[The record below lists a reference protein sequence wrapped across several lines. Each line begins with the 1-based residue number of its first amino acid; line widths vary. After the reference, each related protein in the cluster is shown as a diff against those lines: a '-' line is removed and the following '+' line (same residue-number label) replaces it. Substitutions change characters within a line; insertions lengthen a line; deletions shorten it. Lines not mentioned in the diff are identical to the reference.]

1 VEYRS
6 STATE
11 SDRPVRPGGTPPR
24 KGRGKAPWWARLMVI
39 FGALMMIA
47 SGGLIIGYKS
57 IVAQATSG
65 IRRADLLPDAPGR
78 QHITINGPKN
88 ILLVGVDSRPG
99 QNPNEPV
106 RADSIIILHVPS
118 QHDRGFLV
126 SLPRDSY
133 VQIPAFDNGKT
144 RTSRHEDK
152 INAAF
157 ADGGLGLTGD
167 AGRAKAFQLLTITIT
182 NLTGITFDAGAIV
195 DFDGFR
201 QVMNVLH
208 GVTMCVDEQTTSI
221 HNGYDKNG
229 KVVSPSYRLRDDFT
243 PDRPLPGV
251 TPKVYKPGCYHL
263 EPWEA
268 LDYVRQR
275 DLLAKGDGDYG
286 RQRHQQQFLKAVFKE
301 ITSAGVLTDLPKLNS
316 VLKTVGNAMTL
327 DDGGIPVEDWVYA
340 MRGMAAGNL
349 VTVKTNGGQFH
360 PETIH
365 GVSYETLSQE
375 SLDLLTAIK
384 NDNVETFISGHE
396 SWVSADS

>member
-1 VEYRS
+1 
-6 STATE
+6 
-11 SDRPVRPGGTPPR
+11 
-24 KGRGKAPWWARLMVI
+24 
-39 FGALMMIA
+39 
-47 SGGLIIGYKS
+47 
-57 IVAQATSG
+57 
-65 IRRADLLPDAPGR
+65 
-78 QHITINGPKN
+78 
-88 ILLVGVDSRPG
+88 
-99 QNPNEPV
+99 
-106 RADSIIILHVPS
+106 
-118 QHDRGFLV
+118 
-126 SLPRDSY
+126 
-133 VQIPAFDNGKT
+133 
-144 RTSRHEDK
+144 
-152 INAAF
+152 
-157 ADGGLGLTGD
+157 
-167 AGRAKAFQLLTITIT
+167 
-182 NLTGITFDAGAIV
+182 
-195 DFDGFR
+195 
-201 QVMNVLH
+201 
-208 GVTMCVDEQTTSI
+208 MCVDEQTTSI

-349 VTVKTNGGQFH
+349 VTVKTNGGQFR

-375 SLDLLTAIK
+375 SLDLLTAVK
-384 NDNVETFISGHE
+384 NDSVETFISGHE

>member
-167 AGRAKAFQLLTITIT
+167 AGRAKA
-182 NLTGITFDAGAIV
+182 
-195 DFDGFR
+195 
-201 QVMNVLH
+201 
-208 GVTMCVDEQTTSI
+208 
-221 HNGYDKNG
+221 
-229 KVVSPSYRLRDDFT
+229 
-243 PDRPLPGV
+243 
-251 TPKVYKPGCYHL
+251 
-263 EPWEA
+263 
-268 LDYVRQR
+268 
-275 DLLAKGDGDYG
+275 
-286 RQRHQQQFLKAVFKE
+286 
-301 ITSAGVLTDLPKLNS
+301 
-316 VLKTVGNAMTL
+316 
-327 DDGGIPVEDWVYA
+327 
-340 MRGMAAGNL
+340 
-349 VTVKTNGGQFH
+349 
-360 PETIH
+360 
-365 GVSYETLSQE
+365 
-375 SLDLLTAIK
+375 
-384 NDNVETFISGHE
+384 
-396 SWVSADS
+396 

>member
-1 VEYRS
+1 
-6 STATE
+6 
-11 SDRPVRPGGTPPR
+11 
-24 KGRGKAPWWARLMVI
+24 MVI

-65 IRRADLLPDAPGR
+65 IHRADLLPDAPQR
-78 QHITINGPKN
+78 QHVTINGPKN

-99 QNPNEPV
+99 QNPSELV

-144 RTSRHEDK
+144 RTSKHEDK

-157 ADGGLGLTGD
+157 AYGGQGLTGE
-167 AGRAKAFQLLTITIT
+167 AGRAKAFQLLTMTIT

-201 QVMNVLH
+201 QVMNVLG
-208 GVTMCVDEQTTSI
+208 GVKMCVDEQTTSI

-229 KVVSPSYRLRDDFT
+229 KVVSPSYRLHTDFT

-251 TPKVYKPGCYHL
+251 TPKVYKQGCYHM

-275 DLLAKGDGDYG
+275 DLLANNDGDYG

-301 ITSAGVLTDLPKLNS
+301 ITSAGVLTDLPKLNN

-340 MRGMAAGNL
+340 MRGMASGNL

-365 GVSYETLSQE
+365 GVSYETLTQD
-375 SLDLLTAIK
+375 SLDLLTAVK
-384 NDNVETFISGHE
+384 NDSVETFIDGHE